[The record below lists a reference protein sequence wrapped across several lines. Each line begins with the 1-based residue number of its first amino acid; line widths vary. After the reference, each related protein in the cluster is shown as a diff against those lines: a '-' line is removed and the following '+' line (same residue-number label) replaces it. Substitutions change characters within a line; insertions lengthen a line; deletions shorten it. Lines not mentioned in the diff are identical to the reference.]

1 MDQQRI
7 IDHFKDSD
15 VDIIHIL
22 QAQKIAAGCLKHME
36 AFLRP
41 GLTRDQIHQE
51 CASYMNSL
59 GSQGWWIH
67 NDPALILFGD
77 LSNYSGH
84 EPPNY
89 EGLKVSE
96 NDLITIDVAPMIQS
110 GWGDMARSFV
120 MEEGKIIPWRQS
132 QNQEIIEGMEME
144 LKLHRLFMDSVNEKA
159 TFEDLHHLIDEEV
172 KKAGYCNC
180 DYHGNY
186 GHTIEN
192 DAKDRVT
199 IDKGVS
205 LAIAAY
211 DKPIT
216 FEPHICKMN
225 GRFGLKHEIMYAFID
240 GKMEVIG

>member
-22 QAQKIAAGCLKHME
+22 QAQKIAVQCLRHME
-36 AFLRP
+36 DFLRP

-51 CASYMNSL
+51 CASYMTGL
-59 GSQGWWIH
+59 GSLGWWIH

-77 LSNYSGH
+77 LSNYSAH

-89 EGLKVSE
+89 EGLTISE

-132 QNQEIIEGMEME
+132 QNKEIIEGMELE
-144 LKLHRLFMDSVNEKA
+144 LKLHRLFMDSVNEKT

-186 GHTIEN
+186 GHTIE
-192 DAKDRVT
+192 
-199 IDKGVS
+199 
-205 LAIAAY
+205 
-211 DKPIT
+211 
-216 FEPHICKMN
+216 
-225 GRFGLKHEIMYAFID
+225 
-240 GKMEVIG
+240 

>member
-1 MDQQRI
+1 RKTQ
-7 IDHFKDSD
+7 
-15 VDIIHIL
+15 
-22 QAQKIAAGCLKHME
+22 G
-36 AFLRP
+36 LRSEITV
-41 GLTRDQIHQE
+41 LFISCKSFNTICKQS
-51 CASYMNSL
+51 CYL
-59 GSQGWWIH
+59 GSDHTG
-67 NDPALILFGD
+67 F
-77 LSNYSGH
+77 SERYT
-84 EPPNY
+84 
-89 EGLKVSE
+89 E

-120 MEEGKIIPWRQS
+120 VEEGKIIPWRQS

-144 LKLHRLFMDSVNEKA
+144 LKLHRLFMDSVNEKT

>member
-1 MDQQRI
+1 
-7 IDHFKDSD
+7 
-15 VDIIHIL
+15 
-22 QAQKIAAGCLKHME
+22 ME
-36 AFLRP
+36 L
-41 GLTRDQIHQE
+41 
-51 CASYMNSL
+51 
-59 GSQGWWIH
+59 
-67 NDPALILFGD
+67 
-77 LSNYSGH
+77 
-84 EPPNY
+84 
-89 EGLKVSE
+89 
-96 NDLITIDVAPMIQS
+96 
-110 GWGDMARSFV
+110 
-120 MEEGKIIPWRQS
+120 
-132 QNQEIIEGMEME
+132 E

-199 IDKGVS
+199 IDRGVS

-211 DKPIT
+211 NKPIT